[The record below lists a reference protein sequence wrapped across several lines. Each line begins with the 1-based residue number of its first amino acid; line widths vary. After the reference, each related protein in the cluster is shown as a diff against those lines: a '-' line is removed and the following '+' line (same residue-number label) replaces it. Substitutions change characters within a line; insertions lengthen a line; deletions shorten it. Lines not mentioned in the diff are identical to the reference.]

1 MPTRYTNIFDEAR
14 SLSTLASDFDNIRSR
29 YVKSDVD
36 QGIVVR
42 FPSAESASLEHYKH
56 LLITESDKE
65 DFNIKW
71 NMRPDYA
78 SYEFYGTTIY
88 YHLLMFVNNIMS
100 FEEFVD
106 LETIL
111 VPRDYI
117 VNDILEFRNTNK
129 RINLEED
136 TESRIKRDF
145 LEFLKTDSS
154 TTEEIFKGLFET
166 NSKRIQEI
174 QEKEPRK
181 TIVETTQNFTLSS
194 IDIKNKYVDLSR
206 QPINTMSISFYIEG
220 FKTPQRYAYDY
231 ILEYIPG
238 TYSRRRITWDESNA
252 EIKKVGFGMTDVL
265 EEGMNIRIVYVYEQL
280 VENYG

>member
-1 MPTRYTNIFDEAR
+1 MPTRYTNIYDEAR

-88 YHLLMFVNNIMS
+88 YHLIMFVNNIMS